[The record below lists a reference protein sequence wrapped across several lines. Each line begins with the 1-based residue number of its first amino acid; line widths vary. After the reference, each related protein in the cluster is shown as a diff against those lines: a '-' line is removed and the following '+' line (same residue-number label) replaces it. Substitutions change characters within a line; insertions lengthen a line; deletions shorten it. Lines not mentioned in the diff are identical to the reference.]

1 LTLGVGVGWH
11 IVASSSVNCGQHGG
25 GRYAVACQNQA
36 VAAVLMRGTRLA
48 RPAAGL
54 AVFAIGLGALAIAEG
69 PGRATTYAGA
79 SSLDATLTVAAGVAL
94 ILAGLVSSFFGPE
107 GRMGDLALL
116 AGVLWFAPLWVGW
129 DTGPALV
136 RSIAMFTA
144 GFTLPV
150 LLHLL
155 FAAPSGRLRGTI
167 TRALVLAI
175 YLEATLA
182 ALGLALVRDPF
193 FDPNCWA
200 NCTDNVFK
208 LRSLPGLA
216 RGIESVDRW
225 FIAAAAI
232 ASLLVVAW
240 RLLTDSSPAR
250 RALLPFA
257 LPATLLAGAVL
268 THAVALHSTPLEDP
282 SQPAFQSIFIVECAA
297 VLLLAAALV
306 WATVRLRLQRR
317 AVAEITAN
325 LGQAPPPGSVQAAL
339 AQAVRDPELHI
350 AYWLA
355 DSQRYVDSAGRPVRE
370 PADAP
375 GRTLTPLVRD
385 GQRIAIV
392 SHTAALPDLERAI
405 GAAVRLALEN
415 ERLQAETLAQLD
427 QLRASRVRV
436 VETGDAERRQL
447 ERDLHDGAQ
456 QRLLALSYDL
466 RLARAQAQAEGDMR
480 TGSLLTAA
488 TAEAQA
494 ALSELRTLAHGI
506 YPAILAEAGLAP
518 AVATLAETA
527 ALPVEIIAVPEGRC
541 APAVET
547 AAYLL
552 VAEGLDDAAYRDA
565 SHVTVAIVQD
575 GEWLMITIKDD
586 GSNRISEFVEVGDRV
601 GALDGRLSVEPTR
614 LRAGLP
620 CG

>member
-1 LTLGVGVGWH
+1 V
-11 IVASSSVNCGQHGG
+11 S
-25 GRYAVACQNQA
+25 
-36 VAAVLMRGTRLA
+36 MRGTRLA
-48 RPAAGL
+48 RLAAGIAGF
-54 AVFAIGLGALAIAEG
+54 AVGLGALAIAEG

-79 SSLDATLTVAAGVAL
+79 SSLEATLTVAAGVAL

-107 GRMGDLALL
+107 GRIADLAVL
-116 AGVLWFAPLWVGW
+116 AGVLWFAPVWVGW
-129 DTGPALV
+129 DKGPALV
-136 RSIAMFTA
+136 RSIAMFAA

-155 FAAPSGRLRGTI
+155 LTAPSGRLRGPVA
-167 TRALVLAI
+167 RALVLAV
-175 YLEATLA
+175 YVEATLA
-182 ALGLALVRDPF
+182 ALALALVRDPF

-200 NCTDNVFK
+200 NCTDNLLL

-216 RGIESVDRW
+216 RALESADRW
-225 FIAAAAI
+225 FIAAASI
-232 ASLLVVAW
+232 AAGLVIAW
-240 RLLTDSSPAR
+240 RLVTDSSPAR

-257 LPATLLAGAVL
+257 LPATLLASAVL
-268 THAVALHSTPLEDP
+268 AHAAVLHSTPLEDP
-282 SQPAFQSIFIVECAA
+282 SQSAFQSIFILECAA
-297 VLLLAAALV
+297 VLLLAAGLV

-317 AVAEITAN
+317 AVAQITAN

-339 AQAVRDPELHI
+339 AQAVGDPELQI

-355 DSQRYVDSAGRPVRE
+355 DSQRYVDARGRPVGE
-370 PADAP
+370 PTDAP

-385 GQRIAIV
+385 GHTIAVV
-392 SHTAALPDLERAI
+392 SHTAAVPDLERAI

-427 QLRASRVRV
+427 QLRASRVRI

-466 RLARAQAQAEGDMR
+466 RLARAQAQADGDVP
-480 TGSLLTAA
+480 TGSLLTEA
-488 TAEAQA
+488 TVEAQA
-494 ALSELRTLAHGI
+494 ALGELRTLAHGI
-506 YPAILAEAGLAP
+506 YPAILSEAGLAP

-527 ALPVEIIAVPEGRC
+527 ALPVEIIAVPEGRYT
-541 APAVET
+541 PAVET

-552 VAEGLDDAAYRDA
+552 IAEGLDDAAHRDA
-565 SHVTVAIVQD
+565 SHANVDIVQD
-575 GEWLMITIKDD
+575 GEWLMITVEDY
-586 GSNRISEFVEVGDRV
+586 GRNRTSKFVDVADRV
-601 GALDGRLSVEPTR
+601 GAVGGRLSVEPTR
-614 LRAGLP
+614 LRAELP